1 MAAHRAAHVVA
12 AHISV
17 NLGLALGTPDH
28 RGSELVAD
36 FRLKRV
42 LACRAVAVPR
52 LATLETDAAAA
63 LWTRELFGSHVVG
76 SHFAAAPLS
85 HAKALEEV
93 NFLIFESKHFFV
105 NFLIHRL
112 DKQAD
117 LPNCDNSAAVFL
129 GANHIC

>member
-1 MAAHRAAHVVA
+1 MVAAHV
-12 AHISV
+12 SV
-17 NLGLALGTPDH
+17 NFGLALGTPNH
-28 RGSELVAD
+28 RGSQLVAD

-85 HAKALEEV
+85 HTKTLEEV
-93 NFLIFESKHFFV
+93 NFFIFESKHFFV
-105 NFLIHRL
+105 NFLVHRR
-112 DKQAD
+112 DKRAN
-117 LPNCDNSAAVFL
+117 LPNCNNRAAVFL
-129 GANHIC
+129 RANHIC